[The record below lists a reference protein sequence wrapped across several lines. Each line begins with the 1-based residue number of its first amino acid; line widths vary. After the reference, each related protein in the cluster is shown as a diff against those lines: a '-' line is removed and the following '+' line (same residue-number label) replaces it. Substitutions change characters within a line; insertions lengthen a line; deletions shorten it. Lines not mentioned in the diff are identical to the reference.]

1 MDGLIK
7 SWKNFGIYARDGTL
21 FHKMK
26 YSNFDFFLVNEL
38 RFVSMIGRNQ
48 KINQ

>member
-7 SWKNFGIYARDGTL
+7 LWKNFGIYARDGTL

-26 YSNFDFFLVNEL
+26 YSNFDFFFSE
-38 RFVSMIGRNQ
+38 RIEICIDDWEKSED
-48 KINQ
+48 